1 MRAPFLALLLLF
13 SMGCAQG
20 QDSPRPIK
28 LTPLPQTRVAIPPGQ
43 YSGISHVGGRQYVV
57 VHDKASGGGIFS
69 FTIPLDSLG
78 GISTVLAAQLPANAR
93 GEKGLDNED
102 IVYVPERKSLFVVSE
117 TTQSIREYGLDGKPT
132 GVQLEV
138 PEMFDRKAIVPG
150 KGFESLAYNAGT
162 GLFWTTTEQP
172 LQADSLYRLQSFSA
186 ATLKAGEQ
194 YLYRAEAPTVTPEAA
209 ESARAYVLG
218 IPAITA
224 LDDGRLLVMEREVYV
239 PQGLS
244 AMLTESFSITSLFE
258 VDPVR
263 CKSPVLEKK
272 KLLSFNT
279 FSLNLADFEGMC
291 LGPVLPDGQQ
301 VLMLLADSQ
310 DGMGGL
316 IGEYLKVVLLEY
328 D

>member
-1 MRAPFLALLLLF
+1 MKAPFLALLLLF

-20 QDSPRPIK
+20 QNSPRPIK

-78 GISTVLAAQLPANAR
+78 EISTVLAAQLPANAR

-150 KGFESLAYNAGT
+150 KGFESLAYNATT
-162 GLFWTTTEQP
+162 GLFWTTTE
-172 LQADSLYRLQSFSA
+172 
-186 ATLKAGEQ
+186 
-194 YLYRAEAPTVTPEAA
+194 TPEAA
-209 ESARAYVLG
+209 ASARAYVLG

-291 LGPVLPDGQQ
+291 LGPVLPDGRQ